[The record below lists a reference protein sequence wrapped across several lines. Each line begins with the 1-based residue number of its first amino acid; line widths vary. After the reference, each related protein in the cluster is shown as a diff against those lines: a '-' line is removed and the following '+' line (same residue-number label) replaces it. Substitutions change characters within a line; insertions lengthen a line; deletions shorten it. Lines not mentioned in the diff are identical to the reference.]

1 MRVVLAVGIVVH
13 LLCPLPPSHCLSV
26 CSSVR
31 LPVYFGRVEC
41 TSQIRF
47 PSAICAVQFDMVQRC
62 MQQRVAESTP
72 SALQQHQLQQQQQ
85 QLRNSNSH
93 DSPDLT
99 RSQCRASRS
108 CSQKLAMQ
116 QTCAFSSVLCPALTH
131 SLSLSPCLLLSLSV
145 CLTLMLVGILQ
156 FTKI

>member
-1 MRVVLAVGIVVH
+1 MWSTCSVR
-13 LLCPLPPSHCLSV
+13 CSLPLSV

-62 MQQRVAESTP
+62 MQQRVAKSTP
-72 SALQQHQLQQQQQ
+72 SALQQQQH
-85 QLRNSNSH
+85 NSYATAIH
-93 DSPDLT
+93 MIHMIHLT
-99 RSQCRASRS
+99 RSRSRPLRS

-131 SLSLSPCLLLSLSV
+131 HFSLSLLSPSVSLFPSYA
-145 CLTLMLVGILQ
+145 CWHFAIH
-156 FTKI
+156 